1 MEMNNFESYKIIE
14 DDLFISLVCLQNPE
28 KYFVIGYKD

>member
-1 MEMNNFESYKIIE
+1 MKMNNFESYKVVE

-28 KYFVIGYKD
+28 KYFVIGYKE